1 MGLGQGQGEG
11 GGQGG
16 GEGAGQ
22 GRGAAS
28 DTRRLISLILCL
40 FLPPAGVFLVDGCG
54 IALLLNILLCLLCVI
69 PGIIH
74 AFYVVLKSGN

>member
-40 FLPPAGVFLVDGCG
+40 FFPPAGVFLVDGCG
-54 IALLLNILLCLLCVI
+54 MSLLINIVLCIAFVI

>member
-11 GGQGG
+11 AGEGG

-22 GRGAAS
+22 GGGAAS

-40 FLPPAGVFLVDGCG
+40 FFPPAGVFLVDGCG
-54 IALLLNILLCLLCVI
+54 MSLLINIVLCLAFVI